1 MKFPLWTKS
10 KSVSKILW
18 SKILGLNE
26 KLHFSFSTI
35 PINQNASFQSK
46 LNVVLCHYS
55 SINTVHHFWFGW
67 NFALLVY
74 PLTQYVNFG
83 LNYCLLWN
91 NFARAQCS
99 KSLSRISTFFI
110 GFWRNCSN
118 RHINLTWPLLS
129 FEIHILCRH
138 CPYAFSSVRDLCHC
152 TSHHTQFYS
161 FYNYWKRP

>member
-1 MKFPLWTKS
+1 MLFPYIKTNVLFTFSQKEMKSPFQTKS
-10 KSVSKILW
+10 KNVSKMSW
-18 SKILGLNE
+18 SKMLGLNE

-83 LNYCLLWN
+83 LNCCLLWN
-91 NFARAQCS
+91 NFA
-99 KSLSRISTFFI
+99 SR
-110 GFWRNCSN
+110 RV
-118 RHINLTWPLLS
+118 
-129 FEIHILCRH
+129 FEIFIYDFDVFL
-138 CPYAFSSVRDLCHC
+138 
-152 TSHHTQFYS
+152 
-161 FYNYWKRP
+161 